1 MALLCVMALE
11 LHRVLWVLP
20 PRKPKAQKKSV
31 SEDVMDPSLKSLS
44 LFSSPHK
51 T

>member
-1 MALLCVMALE
+1 MAGLCVMALE
-11 LHRVLWVLP
+11 LHCALGFAS
-20 PRKPKAQKKSV
+20 KEAQSTKKSV